1 MGGLI
6 LGAGVLLAEHGEHG
20 ELLWRITMQIE
31 LVYDKMD
38 VLLMMVMSGVTLG
51 VLLMVVVAFMRIGWK
66 LAPYILVV
74 AMIIY
79 LMNGV

>member
-1 MGGLI
+1 
-6 LGAGVLLAEHGEHG
+6 
-20 ELLWRITMQIE
+20 MQIE

-51 VLLMVVVAFMRIGWK
+51 VLLMVIVAFMRIGWK

-79 LMNGV
+79 LMNGG

>member
-1 MGGLI
+1 
-6 LGAGVLLAEHGEHG
+6 
-20 ELLWRITMQIE
+20 MQIE

-51 VLLMVVVAFMRIGWK
+51 VLLMVIVAFMKIGWK

>member
-6 LGAGVLLAEHGEHG
+6 LGAGILLAEHGG
-20 ELLWRITMQIE
+20 TWRITMQIE

-51 VLLMVVVAFMRIGWK
+51 VLLMVIVAFMRIGWK

-79 LMNGV
+79 LMNGG

>member
-6 LGAGVLLAEHGEHG
+6 LGAGILLAEHGG
-20 ELLWRITMQIE
+20 TWRITTMQIE

-51 VLLMVVVAFMRIGWK
+51 VLLMVIVAFMRIGWK